1 MTIRI
6 GKKEIGDNKPVFIIA
21 EAGVNHNGDIQLA
34 KKLIEAAKYAGADAV
49 KFQTFK
55 TEEVV
60 SQKTRLVPYQ
70 KEFVKGARTQFD
82 MLKVLELTPQDH
94 RELMSFAKSK
104 GIILISTP
112 GDLASVELL
121 DKLGVPLFKIGS
133 DDLTN
138 VPLLKLVASKGKP
151 VLLSTGMSTLPE
163 VKEAIRTIQ
172 GVKRVRLVVMHTT
185 TEYPCP
191 LKDVN
196 MRALSTIK
204 DALNLPVGYSDH
216 TAGVSA
222 SMAAV
227 SRGACVIEKHLTID
241 RNLPGPDHTSSYEPA
256 EFKIFVKL
264 IRETEECLGSAQK
277 APTLIEKRDINCIR
291 KSIIAKYDLPKGTVL
306 KREHLGIKRPQTG
319 LLPKEYS
326 KVLGK
331 KLKRN
336 LKKDS
341 PLKRG
346 DIG

>member
-6 GKKEIGDNKPVFIIA
+6 GKKEIGANKPVFIIA

-70 KEFVKGARTQFD
+70 KEFAKGCRTQFD
-82 MLKVLELTPQDH
+82 MLKVLELTDQDH
-94 RELMSFAKSK
+94 RELMSFARAM
-104 GIILISTP
+104 GIVLISTP
-112 GDLASVELL
+112 GDFASVELL
-121 DKLGVPLFKIGS
+121 DKLGVLLFKIGS

-151 VLLSTGMSTLPE
+151 ILLSTGMSTLAE
-163 VKEAIRTIQ
+163 VKEAVRVIH
-172 GVKRVRLVVMHTT
+172 GVKRVPLVVMHAT

-204 DALNLPVGYSDH
+204 DAFGFPVGYSDH

-227 SRGACVIEKHLTID
+227 SRGASVIEKHLTID
-241 RNLPGPDHTSSYEPA
+241 RTLPGPDHTSSYEPE

-264 IRETEECLGSAQK
+264 IRETEECLGSAEK
-277 APTLIEKRDINCIR
+277 APTAVEKRDINCIR
-291 KSIIAKYDLPKGTVL
+291 KSITVKVDLPKGAVL
-306 KREHLGIKRPQTG
+306 KKEHLAIKRPQAG
-319 LLPKEYS
+319 LLPKEYFRII
-326 KVLGK
+326 GR
-331 KLKRN
+331 KLKKSVKRDTPI
-336 LKKDS
+336 KKSD
-341 PLKRG
+341 L
-346 DIG
+346 I